1 MCLQVALPSLTHT
14 VIWNQNDSLHSK
26 AHQIALSVSLLVAML
41 NARTVMKS
49 DSCSLSY
56 MCVKYS

>member
-1 MCLQVALPSLTHT
+1 MTVYTLSSSYVA
-14 VIWNQNDSLHSK
+14 K